1 MRVISVQ
8 DSFQDRTL
16 KEDNFNLLVQK
27 NRELKDQRGSWLVY
41 EYGLKSFLQKKL
53 KILFLLERSE
63 LWCLSSTNSLMF
75 NSFKFN
81 KFITHTKKC
90 NSAWADFFFFFCTV
104 WIKFKSWHLWFS
116 MSSFRLPLCYASTLN
131 CLIQAYFS
139 HETFQPLEYC
149 YHKVAIK
156 QLVGHISVSII
167 LTFWKTQFF
176 SFLITV

>member
-90 NSAWADFFFFFCTV
+90 NSAWADFFFFFVQFGSSSSHDIYDSPCHPSVYHYVMLAPWTA
-104 WIKFKSWHLWFS
+104 WSRPISHMKRSNHL
-116 MSSFRLPLCYASTLN
+116 
-131 CLIQAYFS
+131 
-139 HETFQPLEYC
+139 
-149 YHKVAIK
+149 
-156 QLVGHISVSII
+156 SIATI
-167 LTFWKTQFF
+167 R
-176 SFLITV
+176 